1 MRKALILVLIFCNV
15 SIISAQCIDGNC
27 NTGFGTA
34 IFKKKGGVKYSGY
47 FKSKRPHGKGTA
59 EYPNGRV
66 YSGDWA
72 MGMWHGQ
79 GTLTLTDGSALKGNW
94 EYNRFRGYVNYDSN
108 SAIAT
113 SQDNSSKELQNA
125 EKPAS
130 RNSQRSVVTNPP
142 FNRNAA
148 VTQNENATS
157 STLPAKTYLRES
169 TILPEIWGVAIGVS
183 QYENQTIP
191 SLKYPDNDAFGM
203 FSFWKS
209 PEGGALD
216 DEHSE
221 VLVDDAATKAM
232 VLHSLKSVFSKAKE
246 NDLAIFFFSG
256 HGLKGSFLPTDYDG
270 DDIRIYH
277 TEINKILAECP
288 AKNKLV
294 IADACHSGSYMAAKG
309 MKDNHPTKENT
320 QHYFNELS
328 KAQPGIV
335 YLLSSQADEES
346 LEVSTLHNS
355 VFTYFLL
362 RGLKGE
368 ANSNG
373 DNIVTIKELFDYV
386 HLNVTDYADKLGK
399 VQTPVIKGTYDPN
412 MPVSVVKR

>member
-1 MRKALILVLIFCNV
+1 MRKALILVLIFWSV
-15 SIISAQCIDGNC
+15 SKMSAQCIDGNC

-79 GTLTLTDGSALKGNW
+79 GTLTLTDGTALKGNW

-108 SAIAT
+108 SGVAT
-113 SQDNSSKELQNA
+113 TQDNSSKEFQNA
-125 EKPAS
+125 EKPAN
-130 RNSQRSVVTNPP
+130 RNSQRSVSANPS
-142 FNRNAA
+142 FNRNTTANA
-148 VTQNENATS
+148 SENTPS
-157 STLPAKTYLRES
+157 FIPSGVS
-169 TILPEIWGVAIGVS
+169 LPEIWGVAIGVS

-191 SLKYPDNDAFGM
+191 PLKYPDNDAFGM

-232 VLHSLKSVFSKAKE
+232 VLHSLRSVFSKAKE

-270 DDIRIYH
+270 DEIRIYH
-277 TEINKILAECP
+277 SEINKILAECP

-309 MKDNHPTKENT
+309 VKNNHPTKENME
-320 QHYFNELS
+320 HYFNELS

-368 ANSNG
+368 ANANG

-412 MPVSVVKR
+412 MPVSVVKK

>member
-1 MRKALILVLIFCNV
+1 MRKALILVLICFTV
-15 SIISAQCIDGNC
+15 SMISAQCIEGNC

-34 IFKKKGGVKYSGY
+34 IFKKKGNVKYSGY

-79 GTLTLTDGSALKGNW
+79 GTLMLTDGSAMKGNW
-94 EYNRFRGYVNYDSN
+94 EYNKFKSYSNYDSN
-108 SAIAT
+108 IAIVTAH
-113 SQDNSSKELQNA
+113 DNSSKELQNA

-130 RNSQRSVVTNPP
+130 RNSQRGVQNNPS
-142 FNRNAA
+142 FNRNEA
-148 VTQNENATS
+148 VNQG
-157 STLPAKTYLRES
+157 ES
-169 TILPEIWGVAIGVS
+169 TASISTSHTVLPEIWALAIGVS

-209 PEGGALD
+209 PEGGSLD

-232 VLHSLKSVFSKAKE
+232 VLHSLRSVFLKAKE

-277 TEINKILAECP
+277 SEINKILADCP

-309 MKDNHPTKENT
+309 LKDSHPTKENT
-320 QHYFNELS
+320 EHYFNELS

-355 VFTYFLL
+355 VFTYFVL

-368 ANSNG
+368 ANANG

-386 HLNVTDYADKLGK
+386 HLNVTDYANKLGK

-412 MPVSVVKR
+412 MPVSVVKRQ

>member
-1 MRKALILVLIFCNV
+1 MIQVNYFKMRKALILVLIFWSV
-15 SIISAQCIDGNC
+15 SKMSAQCIDGNC

-34 IFKKKGGVKYSGY
+34 IFKKKGGVKYSGD

-66 YSGDWA
+66 YSGEWA

-79 GTLTLTDGSALKGNW
+79 GTLTLTDGSTLKGNW
-94 EYNRFRGYVNYDSN
+94 EYNRFKGYVNYDSN

-125 EKPAS
+125 EKPAN
-130 RNSQRSVVTNPP
+130 RNSQRSVPANPP
-142 FNRNAA
+142 FNRKVEVN
-148 VTQNENATS
+148 QNENAPS
-157 STLPAKTYLRES
+157 VL
-169 TILPEIWGVAIGVS
+169 LPEIWAVAIGVS

-221 VLVDDAATKAM
+221 VLVDDAATKAV
-232 VLHSLKSVFSKAKE
+232 VLHSLRAVFSKAKE

-277 TEINKILAECP
+277 SEINKILAECP

-309 MKDNHPTKENT
+309 VKDNHPTKENT
-320 QHYFNELS
+320 AHYFNELS
-328 KAQPGIV
+328 KAQPGIA

-355 VFTYFLL
+355 VFTYFVL

-368 ANSNG
+368 ANANG

-412 MPVSVVKR
+412 MPVSVVKRQ